1 MIEKQNASYKKL
13 IRQLVIAFVFFSILF
28 SAKQLVIRYGI
39 EKEKDTYST
48 INIAGR
54 QRMLSQKIVKDILL
68 VQSGLGIEENQ
79 VYIADLKQS
88 INLWDESQTELL
100 RRCEDTRFIKKDYN
114 EIHQMLHNIDRVY
127 SRMLLEVR
135 LVSDEIKYSND
146 KSGMNERIAKIL
158 EMEKEFLMEMD
169 KILSQYESD
178 AERSLKESLYA
189 NVILFWAIVAVIFFV
204 IIKIFI
210 PLLRNLKT
218 ALWTAK
224 EGRVNLMKMI
234 HTMRGVILL
243 VNSKGEI
250 YFKNQDAEDYI
261 LKEKNPSDILDLES
275 SMNWKNF
282 KIREYMN
289 TVRRNEYRQKELEIQ
304 IGDREGRT
312 RWIVLAAVFGKY
324 DGEESVLI
332 HFYDVTAQRQ
342 AEEAMKNVA
351 IKDELT
357 GLYNRHFLDSVVTDE
372 FERARRYDLPL
383 SGALLDLDHFKH
395 VNDTWGHPVG
405 DSVLKYTAELI
416 HGHIR
421 RSDYAIRIGGEEFL
435 ILMPNTD
442 LEGAYLNAEKI
453 RRAVEEAEYPI
464 VGHITASLGV
474 AERRVDDNYQMLYE
488 KIDRALYQA
497 KEGGRNCVTKFNEDS
512 NIYAAVSLRWKK
524 SWECGEKNIDHQHRE
539 LFYLLSHLMK
549 DSLEDVDK
557 QEVVEQVD
565 KIIEHLLIHFDYEE
579 SVLVEKN
586 YEDIDSHKQIHGD
599 LIRRAHEIKSLV
611 SQGEI
616 NGLRAF
622 SMIFEE
628 VVADHLLKDDI
639 QYFSCIENDKK

>member
-1 MIEKQNASYKKL
+1 MKEDPDLLYKRL
-13 IRQLVIAFVFFSILF
+13 IRQLVVAFVLFSILF
-28 SAKQLVIRYGI
+28 AAKQVVIRYGI
-39 EKEKDTYST
+39 EQDKDTYSA
-48 INIAGR
+48 INIASR

-68 VQSGLGIEENQ
+68 VQSGLGNEENQ
-79 VYIADLKQS
+79 VTITDLKQS

-100 RRCEDTRFIKKDYN
+100 RRCEDTRFIKSNYSK
-114 EIHQMLHNIDRVY
+114 IHQMLHNIDRIH
-127 SRMLLEVR
+127 SRMLEEAR
-135 LVSDEIKYSND
+135 KISDELESHSAETNI
-146 KSGMNERIAKIL
+146 NERL
-158 EMEKEFLMEMD
+158 DNVLVMEKEFLKEMD
-169 KILSQYESD
+169 KIVSQYEVN
-178 AERSLKESLYA
+178 AEQSMKAFLYA
-189 NVILFWAIVAVIFFV
+189 NVILFWGIVIV
-204 IIKIFI
+204 IIFVLVKIFN
-210 PLLRNLKT
+210 PLIRNLKT
-218 ALWTAK
+218 ALWNAK
-224 EGRVNLMKMI
+224 ESRTNLMKMI
-234 HTMRGVILL
+234 HTMRGAILL
-243 VNSKGEI
+243 VNQRGEI

-261 LKEKNPSDILDLES
+261 LKEKNPSEVINLES

-282 KIREYMN
+282 KIHEYLDN
-289 TVRRNEYRQKELEIQ
+289 VRKNEYRQKEVEIQ

-312 RWIVLAAVFGKY
+312 RWVVLAAVAGKY
-324 DGEESVLI
+324 SGEESVLI

-357 GLYNRHFLDSVVTDE
+357 GLYNRHFLDLVVMDE
-372 FERARRYDLPL
+372 FERARRYELPL
-383 SGALLDLDHFKH
+383 SGALLDLDHFKR

-453 RRAVEEAEYPI
+453 RKAVEEAEFST

-497 KEGGRNCVTKFNEDS
+497 KEGGRNRVMKFSEES
-512 NIYAAVSLRWKK
+512 NIYATVSLRWKK
-524 SWECGEKNIDHQHRE
+524 NWECGEKNIDHQHRE

-549 DSLEDVDK
+549 DSLEDVEN
-557 QEVVEQVD
+557 QEVVEQID
-565 KIIEHLLIHFDYEE
+565 KIIAHLLFHFDYEE
-579 SVLVEKN
+579 SVLAEKN
-586 YEDIDSHKQIHGD
+586 YEDINNHKQIHGD
-599 LIRRAHEIKSLV
+599 LIRRTQEIRALV
-611 SQGEI
+611 SQGEM

-639 QYFSCIENDKK
+639 QYFSYIQDEKE

>member
-1 MIEKQNASYKKL
+1 MKEDPDLLYKRL
-13 IRQLVIAFVFFSILF
+13 SRQLVVAFVLFSILF
-28 SAKQLVIRYGI
+28 AVKQVVIRYGI
-39 EKEKDTYST
+39 EQDKDTYSA

-68 VQSGLGIEENQ
+68 VQSGLVNEENQ
-79 VYIADLKQS
+79 VTITDLKQS
-88 INLWDESQTELL
+88 INLWDESQAELN
-100 RRCEDTRFIKKDYN
+100 RRCEDTRFIKSNYSK
-114 EIHQMLHNIDRVY
+114 IHQMLRDIDRIY
-127 SRMLLEVR
+127 IRMLEEVR
-135 LVSDEIKYSND
+135 QISDELESHSAETNI
-146 KSGMNERIAKIL
+146 NERLANVL
-158 EMEKEFLMEMD
+158 VMEKDFLKEMD
-169 KILSQYESD
+169 KIVSQYEIN
-178 AERSLKESLYA
+178 AEKSMKAFLYA
-189 NVILFWAIVAVIFFV
+189 NVMLFWGIVIVIYFV
-204 IIKIFI
+204 LVKIFN
-210 PLLRNLKT
+210 PLIRNLKT
-218 ALWTAK
+218 ALWNAK
-224 EGRVNLMKMI
+224 ESRTNLMKMI
-234 HTMRGVILL
+234 HTMRGAILL
-243 VNSKGEI
+243 VNQRGEI

-261 LKEKNPSDILDLES
+261 LKEKNPSEVINLKS

-282 KIREYMN
+282 KIHEYLDN
-289 TVRRNEYRQKELEIQ
+289 VRKNEYRQKEVEIQ

-312 RWIVLAAVFGKY
+312 RWVVLAAVAGKY
-324 DGEESVLI
+324 SGEESVLI
-332 HFYDVTAQRQ
+332 HFYDVTAQRH

-357 GLYNRHFLDSVVTDE
+357 GLYNRHFLDLVVMDE
-372 FERARRYDLPL
+372 FERARRYELPL
-383 SGALLDLDHFKH
+383 SGALLDLDHFKR

-453 RRAVEEAEYPI
+453 RKAVEEAEFST

-497 KEGGRNCVTKFNEDS
+497 KEGGRNRVMKFSEES
-512 NIYAAVSLRWKK
+512 NIYATVSLRWKK
-524 SWECGEKNIDHQHRE
+524 NWECGEKNIDHQHRE

-549 DSLEDVDK
+549 DSLEDVEN
-557 QEVVEQVD
+557 QEVVEQID
-565 KIIEHLLIHFDYEE
+565 KIIAQLLFHFDYEE
-579 SVLVEKN
+579 SVLAEKN
-586 YEDIDSHKQIHGD
+586 YEDINNHKQIHGD
-599 LIRRAHEIKSLV
+599 LIRRTQEIRALV
-611 SQGEI
+611 SQGEM

-628 VVADHLLKDDI
+628 VVVDHLLKDDV
-639 QYFSCIENDKK
+639 QYFSCIENEKK

>member
-135 LVSDEIKYSND
+135 LVSDEFTYNTDEID
-146 KSGMNERIAKIL
+146 MNERIAKIL

-169 KILSQYESD
+169 KIVSQNEND

-189 NVILFWAIVAVIFFV
+189 NVILFWGIVAVIFFV

-261 LKEKNPSDILDLES
+261 LKEKKPSDVLDLES

-282 KIREYMN
+282 KI
-289 TVRRNEYRQKELEIQ
+289 
-304 IGDREGRT
+304 
-312 RWIVLAAVFGKY
+312 
-324 DGEESVLI
+324 
-332 HFYDVTAQRQ
+332 
-342 AEEAMKNVA
+342 
-351 IKDELT
+351 
-357 GLYNRHFLDSVVTDE
+357 
-372 FERARRYDLPL
+372 
-383 SGALLDLDHFKH
+383 
-395 VNDTWGHPVG
+395 
-405 DSVLKYTAELI
+405 
-416 HGHIR
+416 
-421 RSDYAIRIGGEEFL
+421 
-435 ILMPNTD
+435 
-442 LEGAYLNAEKI
+442 
-453 RRAVEEAEYPI
+453 
-464 VGHITASLGV
+464 
-474 AERRVDDNYQMLYE
+474 
-488 KIDRALYQA
+488 
-497 KEGGRNCVTKFNEDS
+497 
-512 NIYAAVSLRWKK
+512 
-524 SWECGEKNIDHQHRE
+524 
-539 LFYLLSHLMK
+539 
-549 DSLEDVDK
+549 
-557 QEVVEQVD
+557 
-565 KIIEHLLIHFDYEE
+565 
-579 SVLVEKN
+579 
-586 YEDIDSHKQIHGD
+586 
-599 LIRRAHEIKSLV
+599 
-611 SQGEI
+611 
-616 NGLRAF
+616 
-622 SMIFEE
+622 
-628 VVADHLLKDDI
+628 
-639 QYFSCIENDKK
+639 

>member
-1 MIEKQNASYKKL
+1 MKEDPDLLYKKL
-13 IRQLVIAFVFFSILF
+13 IRQLVVAFVLFSILF
-28 SAKQLVIRYGI
+28 AAKQVVIRYGI
-39 EKEKDTYST
+39 EQDKDTYST

-54 QRMLSQKIVKDILL
+54 QSMLSQKIVKDILL
-68 VQSGLGIEENQ
+68 IQSGLGKEENET
-79 VYIADLKQS
+79 YLSDLNQS
-88 INLWDESQTELL
+88 INLWDESQAELIK
-100 RRCEDTRFIKKDYN
+100 RCEDTRFIKSNYSK
-114 EIHQMLHNIDRVY
+114 IHQMLHDIDRIY
-127 SRMLLEVR
+127 SQLLKEVR
-135 LVSDEIKYSND
+135 QISDDLESQSTGTNI
-146 KSGMNERIAKIL
+146 NERLANVL
-158 EMEKEFLMEMD
+158 VMEKDFLREMD
-169 KILSQYESD
+169 KIVSQYEIN
-178 AERSLKESLYA
+178 AEQSMKTFLYA
-189 NVILFWAIVAVIFFV
+189 NVILFWGIVAVIIFV
-204 IIKIFI
+204 ILKIFS

-218 ALWTAK
+218 ALWNAK
-224 EGRVNLMKMI
+224 ESRTNLMKMI
-234 HTMRGVILL
+234 HTMRGAILL

-261 LKEKNPSDILDLES
+261 LKEKNPSEVLNLES
-275 SMNWKNF
+275 NMNWKNF
-282 KIREYMN
+282 NIHEYLGN
-289 TVRRNEYRQKELEIQ
+289 VRKNEYRQKEIEIQ

-312 RWIVLAAVFGKY
+312 RWVVLAAVAGKY
-324 DGEESVLI
+324 SGEDSVLI
-332 HFYDVTAQRQ
+332 HFYDITAQRQ

-357 GLYNRHFLDSVVTDE
+357 GLYNRHFLDSVVTEE
-372 FERARRYDLPL
+372 FERARRYELPL

-405 DSVLKYTAELI
+405 DSVLRYTAEII

-442 LEGAYLNAEKI
+442 LEGAYLNAERI
-453 RRAVEEAEYPI
+453 RRAVEEAEYPT

-524 SWECGEKNIDHQHRE
+524 NWECGEKNIDHQHRE

-549 DSLEDVDK
+549 DSLEDIDNR
-557 QEVVEQVD
+557 EVIEQINN
-565 KIIEHLLIHFDYEE
+565 IIEHLLFHFDYEE

-586 YEDIDSHKQIHGD
+586 YEDVNNHKQIHGD
-599 LIRRAHEIKSLV
+599 LIRRTQEIRSLV

-639 QYFSCIENDKK
+639 QYFSYIQNDK

>member
-1 MIEKQNASYKKL
+1 MKEEQGASYKKL
-13 IRQLVIAFVFFSILF
+13 IRQLVVAFVLF
-28 SAKQLVIRYGI
+28 SVLFLTKQLVIRYGI
-39 EKEKDTYST
+39 EQEKDTYST

-68 VQSGLGIEENQ
+68 VQSELGVEDNQ
-79 VYIADLKQS
+79 IYIDDLNQS
-88 INLWDESQTELL
+88 INLWDKSQAELIK
-100 RRCEDTRFIKKDYN
+100 RCEDTRFFKKDYS
-114 EIHQMLHNIDRVY
+114 EIHQMLHKIDRVY
-127 SRMLLEVR
+127 GRMLLEVR
-135 LVSDEIKYSND
+135 LISDELKYN
-146 KSGMNERIAKIL
+146 NEQSDISERTANVL
-158 EMEKEFLMEMD
+158 PMEKKFLVEMD
-169 KILSQYESD
+169 KIVSRYENDS
-178 AERSLKESLYA
+178 EQSLKETLYA
-189 NVILFWAIVAVIFFV
+189 NVSLFWGIVAVIIFV
-204 IIKIFI
+204 LFKIFI

-218 ALWTAK
+218 ALWNAK
-224 EGRVNLMKMI
+224 ESRTNLMKMI
-234 HTMRGVILL
+234 HTMRGSILL

-261 LKEKNPSDILDLES
+261 LKEKNPSDILSLES
-275 SMNWKNF
+275 SINWKNF
-282 KIREYMN
+282 KIHEYMDA
-289 TVRRNEYRQKELEIQ
+289 VRNNESRQKELEIQ

-312 RWIVLAAVFGKY
+312 KWIVLAAVSGKY
-324 DGEESVLI
+324 NGEEIALI
-332 HFYDVTAQRQ
+332 HFYDITVQKQ
-342 AEEAMKNVA
+342 SEETMKNVA

-357 GLYNRHFLDSVVTDE
+357 GLYNRHFLDSVVIDE

-383 SGALLDLDHFKH
+383 SGALLDLDHFKN

-453 RRAVEEAEYPI
+453 RRAVEAAEFPV

-474 AERRVDDNYQMLYE
+474 AERRVDENYQMLYE

-497 KEGGRNCVTKFNEDS
+497 KEGGRNCVMKSNEDS

-549 DSLEDVDK
+549 ASLEDVDN
-557 QEVVEQVD
+557 QEVVEQID
-565 KIIEHLLIHFDYEE
+565 KIIEHLLFHFDYEE
-579 SVLVEKN
+579 SILVEKN
-586 YEDIDSHKQIHGD
+586 YPDVNSHKQIHGD
-599 LIRRAHEIKSLV
+599 LVRRTQEIRSLV
-611 SQGEI
+611 SQGEM

-628 VVADHLLKDDI
+628 VVADHLLNEDI
-639 QYFSCIENDKK
+639 HYFSYIENDKK